1 MLERLSCDGP
11 KRILALDGGGIRG
24 ALSIGYLARIEEL
37 LQERHHNPGLRL
49 RDYFDLIGGASTG
62 SIIAVGLAV
71 GMSAAEVTDHYRE
84 LGPRVFGAKR
94 RITGRLRALFDAAE
108 LTEVL
113 TEQLG
118 DRTLGDESITTGL
131 CIVTKRADT
140 RSTWPLLNHPA
151 GKFYEA
157 NRDIPLTTAIRAST
171 AAPFFF
177 MPEGIDVGAGGGL
190 GAFIDGAVS
199 MANNPALLLFLIAT
213 LEGYQFRWNTGRDD
227 LLIVS
232 IGTGGWSSVV
242 PPEKVLNH
250 RLWNWAIE
258 VPTMLMEDASRQTDL
273 LLRSFGWTP
282 IPAVYDSEVGD
293 LDDDYIGG
301 TPLLTYLRYNA
312 PLDNRGL
319 IGIDRTDLIPRLDSL
334 RQVAA
339 GGNVNDLLDI
349 GRSFADLDVDGTHF
363 PPPFDLPACDSGR

>member
-1 MLERLSCDGP
+1 MLERLSDDGP

-37 LQERHHNPGLRL
+37 LQERHHDPDLRL

-62 SIIAVGLAV
+62 SIIAAALAV
-71 GMSAAEVTDHYRE
+71 GMSAVEVTDHYRE
-84 LGPRVFGAKR
+84 LGPRVFCTKR
-94 RITGRLRALFDAAE
+94 RITGRLRALFDSAE
-108 LTEVL
+108 LTKVL

-140 RSTWPLLNHPA
+140 RSTWPLLNNPA

-157 NRDIPLTTAIRAST
+157 NRDIPLITAIRAST

-213 LEGYQFRWNTGRDD
+213 IRGYQFRWNTGRDD

-232 IGTGGWSSVV
+232 IGTGTWSRVV

-258 VPTMLMEDASRQTDL
+258 VPTMLMEDASGQADL
-273 LLRSFGWTP
+273 LLRSLGWTP
-282 IPAVYDSEVGD
+282 TPEVYDSEVGD
-293 LDDDYIGG
+293 LADDYIGG
-301 TPLLTYLRYNA
+301 APLLTYARYNA
-312 PLDNRGL
+312 PLDARGL
-319 IGIDRTDLIPRLDSL
+319 TGIGRTDLIPRLDSL

-363 PPPFDLPACDSGR
+363 PAPFDLPARGAGT

>member
-1 MLERLSCDGP
+1 MLERLTDDGP

-37 LQERHHNPGLRL
+37 LQERHHDPELRL

-62 SIIAVGLAV
+62 SIIAVGLTV
-71 GMSAAEVTDHYRE
+71 GMSAAEVTNYYRE
-84 LGPRVFGAKR
+84 LGPRVFSTKR
-94 RITGRLRALFDAAE
+94 RIIGRLRALFDATE
-108 LTEVL
+108 LTKVL
-113 TEQLG
+113 TEHLG

-140 RSTWPLLNHPA
+140 RSTWPLHNHPA

-157 NRDIPLTTAIRAST
+157 NRHIPLTTAIRAST

-177 MPEGIDVGAGGGL
+177 MPEGIDVGAGGDL

-213 LEGYQFRWNTGRDD
+213 LKGYQFRWNTGRDD

-232 IGTGGWSSVV
+232 IGTGLWSSVA

-258 VPTMLMEDASRQTDL
+258 VPTMLMEDASRQADL
-273 LLRSFGWTP
+273 LLRCLGWTP
-282 IPAVYDSEVGD
+282 TPAVHDSEVGD
-293 LDDDYIGG
+293 LADDYIGG
-301 TPLLTYLRYNA
+301 IPLLTYVRYNA
-312 PLDNRGL
+312 PLDARGL
-319 IGIDRTDLIPRLDSL
+319 TGIGRTDLIPRLDSL

-339 GGNVNDLLDI
+339 GGNVSDLLDI
-349 GRSFADLDVDGTHF
+349 GRSCADLDVDGTHF
-363 PPPFDLPACDSGR
+363 PPPFDLPAPDPGR